1 MILPVEVYG
10 SNVLRKRSLDID
22 KEYKGL
28 DLLINDMFETMCNSD
43 GVGLAAPQIGK
54 NIRLIVIDANPMKEE
69 DESLEGFKQ
78 VLINPVI
85 IEESGDHFSY
95 NEGCLSLPGIR
106 EDVTR
111 QETIRIAYKDEQFK
125 HHEKIFKGI
134 KARIMQHEYDHL
146 EGVLFIDRVS
156 ALKKKLLRRKLND
169 ITKGKVDTTYRI
181 RIPVK

>member
-10 SNVLRKRSLDID
+10 SNILRKRSLDID
-22 KEYKGL
+22 EDYKDL
-28 DLLINDMFETMCNSD
+28 DGLINDMFETMWNSD

-69 DESLEGFKQ
+69 DERLEGFKQ
-78 VLINPVI
+78 VFINPVLI
-85 IEESGDHFSY
+85 QESGHRFAY

-111 QETIRIAYKDEQFK
+111 QDTIRIAYEDEHFK
-125 HHEKIFKGI
+125 HHEKAFKGI
-134 KARIMQHEYDHL
+134 KARIIQHEYDHL
-146 EGVLFIDRVS
+146 EGILFIDRLS

>member
-10 SNVLRKRSLDID
+10 SNILRKRSLDID
-22 KEYKGL
+22 KEYKDL
-28 DLLINDMFETMCNSD
+28 DRLIYDMFETMWNSD

-54 NIRLIVIDANPMKEE
+54 NIRLIVIDANPMKE
-69 DESLEGFKQ
+69 DEKSLEGFKQ
-78 VLINPVI
+78 VFINPVMI
-85 IEESGDHFSY
+85 NESGDRFAY

-111 QETIRIAYKDEQFK
+111 QDTIRIAYEDEHFN
-125 HHEKIFKGI
+125 HHEKTFKGI
-134 KARIMQHEYDHL
+134 KARIIQHEYDHL
-146 EGVLFIDRVS
+146 EGILFIDRLS